1 MCLTDNVMIYCCHT
15 DTGETRQIP
24 PDQRTA
30 TPYLTKYEKA
40 RVVGTRALQI
50 RCVVSCVCVRV
61 CVCVCRCTYVCGIT
75 KTCEVS

>member
-1 MCLTDNVMIYCCHT
+1 VLERQCNVYCCYT

-24 PDQRTA
+24 PDQRTT

-50 RCVVSCVCVRV
+50 RCVVCRVVCVV
-61 CVCVCRCTYVCGIT
+61 CVDIRTVPLKCKVVHLQA
-75 KTCEVS
+75 